1 MQSMWVYLFVLI
13 LVPYR
18 AQAHQPAELFDAFE
32 ALLTRIIDHTTGEH
46 TSVFAPDCI
55 GRINAMTVFRGA
67 ENNTGRSYL
76 VSVGIYHLIHAF
88 LLEFIYGVP
97 ATLAKTN
104 STQLIGYPTNVVVE
118 ALAIQ
123 LSVVSATALF
133 SMYYA
138 TVSQVVPLQ
147 VDMWL
152 HFNEDL
158 QIDAYDFMPRRLD
171 RFLASAALMLSDQIS
186 LEMPLDDT
194 DNATSIISQ
203 KVAEDVCTAA
213 LEYCSGNNQQYDSK
227 SACVESSRNWDTDA
241 NICRH
246 NMVESQPNIH
256 CASLGPNGGDCAA
269 QAYAEATVEY
279 PFVPS
284 LFAPNVSIPSTA
296 GLSDKTFEE
305 IMKINMAIVYPTT
318 VAFYPIPAFIYMLI
332 LYICAHC
339 AEFVLL
345 RYSKVFGQ
353 LSFEN
358 QRNTVTYA
366 LNTFWT
372 SVALALQLIASPT
385 LGERYTFKRVDEIRV
400 AAMIISGLY
409 IFELAYRKQMR
420 RPLLIHH
427 FSALFSIIF
436 LQVMLQV
443 SMHIEII
450 CAGLLWLF
458 QATTEQSIFVGL
470 LLYRLK
476 YPKRIV
482 EPVLKF
488 AAVQSFICKM
498 GFLVWL
504 LVWWGV
510 KLAKYHKDFDTAF
523 SVILVLSCAVLMT
536 TQIQGS
542 YAVWAIARNM
552 SRECQRPAV
561 LQESPVDMDKSFLLK
576 RESGSSSMWSHS
588 RRESEWSLASDM
600 AIPRDTA
607 VNVQV

>member
-1 MQSMWVYLFVLI
+1 MQSIWLYLLALI
-13 LVPYR
+13 IVPYHG

-32 ALLTRIIDHTTGEH
+32 AFLTGIIDHTTGKH
-46 TSVFAPDCI
+46 TSVFAADCI
-55 GRINAMTVFRGA
+55 GRINAMTIFRGA
-67 ENNTGRSYL
+67 DNNT
-76 VSVGIYHLIHAF
+76 
-88 LLEFIYGVP
+88 EFIYGVP
-97 ATLAKTN
+97 ATLAKAN

-171 RFLASAALMLSDQIS
+171 RFLASAALMLADQIS

-227 SACVESSRNWDTDA
+227 NACVESSSSWDIDTH
-241 NICRH
+241 ICRYMFK
-246 NMVESQPNIH
+246 NMVQSKPDVH
-256 CASLGPNGGDCAA
+256 CASLGPNGGDCAV

-279 PFVPS
+279 PFVSS

-296 GLSDKTFEE
+296 GLSEKTFEE
-305 IMKINMAIVYPTT
+305 IMKINMAIVYPAT
-318 VAFYPIPAFIYMLI
+318 VAFYPIPTFIYMLI
-332 LYICAHC
+332 LYICANC
-339 AEFVLL
+339 IEFVLL
-345 RYSKVFGQ
+345 RYSKVFVQ

-358 QRNTVTYA
+358 QRNTVTYV

-385 LGERYTFKRVDEIRV
+385 LGERYTSERVGEIRV
-400 AAMIISGLY
+400 AAMVISGLY
-409 IFELAYRKQMR
+409 VFELAYRKQMR
-420 RPLLIHH
+420 LPLLIHH

-458 QATTEQSIFVGL
+458 QATTEQSIFIGL

-476 YPKRIV
+476 YPRRIV
-482 EPVLKF
+482 EPTLKF
-488 AAVQSFICKM
+488 AAVQSFVCKTA
-498 GFLVWL
+498 FLVWL
-504 LVWWGV
+504 LVWWGL
-510 KLAKYHKDFDTAF
+510 KLAKYHKDFDIAF
-523 SVILVLSCAVLMT
+523 SVILVLSCAVLMA
-536 TQIQGS
+536 TQVQGS
-542 YAVWAIARNM
+542 HAVWAIARNM
-552 SRECQRPAV
+552 SRERQRPTV
-561 LQESPVDMDKSFLLK
+561 IQESPVDLDKAFLLK
-576 RESGSSSMWSHS
+576 RESGFSSMWSHS
-588 RRESEWSLASDM
+588 RRESERSLASDM
-600 AIPRDTA
+600 AKPRDAA

>member
-1 MQSMWVYLFVLI
+1 MQSMWLYLFVLI
-13 LVPYR
+13 LVPYL
-18 AQAHQPAELFDAFE
+18 AQAHQPAELFNTFE
-32 ALLTRIIDHTTGEH
+32 AFLTRTIDHTTGEH
-46 TSVFAPDCI
+46 VSVFSPNCI
-55 GRINAMTVFRGA
+55 GRINAMTILKGA
-67 ENNTGRSYL
+67 DNNT
-76 VSVGIYHLIHAF
+76 
-88 LLEFIYGVP
+88 EFIYGIP
-97 ATLAKTN
+97 AALAKAN

-118 ALAIQ
+118 ALALQ

-171 RFLASAALMLSDQIS
+171 RFLASAALMLSGQIS
-186 LEMPLDDT
+186 LEIPLDDT
-194 DNATSIISQ
+194 YNATSIISQ
-203 KVAEDVCTAA
+203 KVAEDVCMAA

-227 SACVESSRNWDTDA
+227 ISCVESSSSWDTDT
-241 NICRH
+241 NICRYMFK
-246 NMVESQPNIH
+246 NMVQAQPNAY
-256 CASLGPNGGDCAA
+256 CASLGPNGGNCGKACRGRSQICPNECLA
-269 QAYAEATVEY
+269 VQAYAEATVEY

-284 LFAPNVSIPSTA
+284 LFAPNVSMLSTA

-305 IMKINMAIVYPTT
+305 LMKINMAIVYPTT

-332 LYICAHC
+332 LYICAIC
-339 AEFVLL
+339 VEVVLL
-345 RYSKVFGQ
+345 RYSKVFVQ

-358 QRNTVTYA
+358 QRNTVTYV
-366 LNTFWT
+366 LNAFWT
-372 SVALALQLIASPT
+372 SVALVLQLIALPM
-385 LGERYTFKRVDEIRV
+385 LGQRYTSERVGEIRV
-400 AAMIISGLY
+400 ALMVISGLY
-409 IFELAYRKQMR
+409 VFELAYRKQMR
-420 RPLLIHH
+420 RPLLIYH

-458 QATTEQSIFVGL
+458 QATTEQSIFIGL

-482 EPVLKF
+482 QSVLKF

-504 LVWWGV
+504 LMWWGL
-510 KLAKYHKDFDTAF
+510 KLAKYHRDFDIAL
-523 SVILVLSCAVLMT
+523 SVMLVLTCAVLMA

-542 YAVWAIARNM
+542 YVVWAIARNM
-552 SRECQRPAV
+552 SRERQRPAV
-561 LQESPVDMDKSFLLK
+561 LQESPVDMDKTFLLK

-588 RRESEWSLASDM
+588 RRDSEWSLASDM
-600 AIPRDTA
+600 SKPRDTA